1 MSVDLPANVE
11 IGPDHIWCQLYESA
25 QRSQSPRPALFL
37 DRDGVIVEEVHYLHK
52 VQDVALIDGAADV
65 IAKANALDMPVIVVT
80 NQSGLGRGMF
90 GWQEFNAVQER
101 MHVLLREASGAYV
114 DAVYAC
120 PFHKNAQVESF
131 KVDDHEARKPNPGML
146 TRAMKNIPVEKNT
159 SWIVGDKA
167 SDLQAGLNAGICGGI
182 HVLTGH
188 GSDAGEREKAEML
201 STSDFDVRLVKS
213 ISDVSCFI
221 F

>member
-1 MSVDLPANVE
+1 MSLDLPANVQ
-11 IGPDHIWCQLYESA
+11 IGPDHIWCQLFESGKRF
-25 QRSQSPRPALFL
+25 QTPRPALFL

-52 VQDVALIDGAADV
+52 AEDVALIDGAAEV

-90 GWQEFNAVQER
+90 GWQEFNAVQDR
-101 MHVLLREASGAYV
+101 MHELLKQATGAYV

-120 PFHKNAQVESF
+120 PFHKNAQVAQF
-131 KVDDHEARKPNPGML
+131 KAGDHEARKPNPGML
-146 TRAMKNIPVEKNT
+146 TRAMSAIAVEKNK

-167 SDLQAGLNAGICGGI
+167 SDLKAGLNAGVCGGV
-182 HVLTGH
+182 HVLSGH
-188 GSDAGEREKAEML
+188 GRDAGEREKAEAV
-201 STSDFDVRLVKS
+201 STPDFIVYPVKS
-213 ISDVSCFI
+213 ISDIGRII

>member
-1 MSVDLPANVE
+1 MSSDLPANVK
-11 IGPDHIWCQLYESA
+11 IGPDHIWCQFFESA
-25 QRSQSPRPALFL
+25 QRFQGPRPALFL

-52 VQDVALIDGAADV
+52 AEDVTLIDGAAEV

-90 GWQEFNAVQER
+90 DWSEFNAVQER
-101 MHVLLREASGAYV
+101 MLELLAEATGAYV

-120 PFHKNAQVESF
+120 PFHKNAQVPHF
-131 KVDDHEARKPNPGML
+131 KVSDHEARKPNPGML
-146 TRAMKNIPVEKNT
+146 NRAMKVIELDKQK

-167 SDLQAGLNAGICGGI
+167 SDLKAGLNAGICGGV

-188 GSDAGEREKAEML
+188 GSDAGEREKAKMM
-201 STSDFDVRLVKS
+201 STSDFVVHLAKS
-213 ISDVSCFI
+213 ISDIDVFI